1 MKRTVSAFLVV
12 VFLAVCVIA
21 NNEITKIIPFFDG
34 YVQENMEL
42 WNIPGMA
49 VGIVKDGELVFSK
62 GYGVKDVETGEPVTP
77 ETIFQIGSTSKAF
90 TSFLLAQLIDRGEVN
105 WKDRVVDHFPEFRM
119 YDPWVT
125 SNFLIED
132 LMAQHSGLPPYSGDF
147 MAFFDCPRDEII
159 EKIRF
164 IPPAN
169 TFRTDFAYQNNL
181 FLVAGKII
189 ENHSN
194 LTWEENVEKEIFAV
208 LGMDESSN
216 TPEGY
221 FETGNYATTYGS
233 YNDEL
238 TRIDFDGKPFK
249 FAYVY
254 GPAGGINS
262 NIVDMSKWISLQ
274 MNKGAFGDDVLLS
287 RVQYDFLHRPAT
299 FIGSSD
305 SKILFYCQGWI
316 YEQRRDYRLF
326 WHDGE
331 TLGCKTM
338 VAYLPDDDLGIVVLS
353 NLAGTHLP
361 DLLAY
366 VLFDLYKEVEFIDYS
381 GEYLKMLIDYTKTV
395 PEEPEI
401 TFSDPLPLEN
411 YAGIYYNDF
420 FEKVSVSVKEGR
432 LEMEFIGRDITFDL
446 EFFNRDFFMITDS
459 DLLEMNGVVVAFSI
473 DETGI
478 AESLTLK
485 SELISKGLE
494 ILYRIE

>member
-1 MKRTVSAFLVV
+1 MKKAVFVLLVV
-12 VFLAVCVIA
+12 VFLAGCIIA
-21 NNEITKIIPFFDG
+21 NHEIAEIIPFFDG

-62 GYGVKDVETGEPVTP
+62 GYGVKDVETREPVTP

-147 MAFFDCPRDEII
+147 MAFLNYSRDEII
-159 EKIRF
+159 QKMRF
-164 IPPAN
+164 ILPAN

-189 ENHSN
+189 ENHSG
-194 LTWEENVEKEIFAV
+194 LTWEENIEKEIFAA
-208 LGMDESSN
+208 LGMDESSD
-216 TPEGY
+216 TLEGY
-221 FETGNYATTYGS
+221 FETGNYATTYS
-233 YNDEL
+233 RYNEEL
-238 TRIDFDGKPFK
+238 TRIEFDGNSFK
-249 FAYVY
+249 FAYIY

-262 NIVDMSKWISLQ
+262 NIVDMSKWLSLQ
-274 MNKGAFGDDVLLS
+274 MNKGVFGDEVLLS

-299 FIGSSD
+299 FAGSSD
-305 SKILFYCQGWI
+305 SRMLFYCQGWI
-316 YEQRRDYRLF
+316 YEQRRDYRVF
-326 WHDGE
+326 WHNGE
-331 TLGCKTM
+331 TIGCKTM

-353 NLAGTHLP
+353 NLAGTNLP
-361 DLLAY
+361 ELLAY

-381 GEYLKMLIDYTKTV
+381 GEYMRTQIDNLKTV

-411 YAGIYYNDF
+411 YVGIYYNDF
-420 FEKVSVSVKEGR
+420 FEKVAVSVKEGH
-432 LEMEFIGRDITFDL
+432 LTMELIGRDITFDL
-446 EFFNRDFFMITDS
+446 EFFNRDSFVITNS
-459 DLLEMNGVVVAFSI
+459 DLFEMNGTVAAFSI
-473 DETGI
+473 DKTGV
-478 AESLTLK
+478 AESLTLR
-485 SELISKGLE
+485 SEMISKGLE